1 MTPDEWKTGMQN
13 EASSVNDREWAM
25 DTKLAAGRFGWRGAG
40 VAAAVFAAL
49 GVGVVLLGQFLW
61 RHDAP
66 DQLWLGVMILS
77 GMVGAL
83 LGTRRVGA
91 LEAGVGALA
100 FLPGAWMTVV
110 ALQAVLGNAAPFTP
124 IIGVSNEG
132 VAVLAVIAACAAGSV
147 RTATDR
153 LTLVRA

>member
-91 LEAGVGALA
+91 LA

-110 ALQAVLGNAAPFTP
+110 ALQAALGNAAPFTP

>member
-1 MTPDEWKTGMQN
+1 MGRILWVLG
-13 EASSVNDREWAM
+13 
-25 DTKLAAGRFGWRGAG
+25 AATRLVWVR
-40 VAAAVFAAL
+40 
-49 GVGVVLLGQFLW
+49 GVGVVLLSQFLW
-61 RHDAP
+61 RQDAP

-83 LGTRRVGA
+83 LGTRRVAA

-124 IIGVSNEG
+124 IIGVSDEG
-132 VAVLAVIAACAAGSV
+132 VAVVAVIAACVAGSV

-153 LTLVRA
+153 LTLARA